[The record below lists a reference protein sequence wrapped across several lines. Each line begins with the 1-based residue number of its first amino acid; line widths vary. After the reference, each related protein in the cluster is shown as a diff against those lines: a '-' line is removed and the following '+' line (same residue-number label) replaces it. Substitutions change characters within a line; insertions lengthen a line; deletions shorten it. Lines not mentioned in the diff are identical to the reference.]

1 MIKFLKNLLGPK
13 KLPIDQL
20 LELTSPQ
27 YFYFW
32 NGVNYCGEI
41 MLTKDG
47 AHPQHGKEYF
57 KKGDYPTFFKIGF
70 GKVYSGYGDW
80 GCGCDQISEPLVEM
94 FLDKSDYRIT
104 CIRVSNGFYNGDR
117 PSKDLM
123 KKVNKILQNVR
134 VGSTFKTTNEEI
146 NMIID
151 YFVKDPN
158 LTDEFRYACCIDHN
172 GAEPGSINRF
182 KRSIQYNIKY
192 YKEKH
197 PKYELSVDKE
207 WLKEHPDVSFPEKIV
222 FDTWEAMYARENEL
236 ADGALHI
243 PHECLHVEIN
253 KKW

>member
-1 MIKFLKNLLGPK
+1 MNILNRLFEPK
-13 KLPIDQL
+13 EPPIDRL
-20 LELTSPQ
+20 LELTGLQ
-27 YFYFW
+27 NFYFW

-41 MLTKDG
+41 MLTKDV
-47 AHPQHGKEYF
+47 AHPQHGRTYF

-80 GCGCDQISEPLVEM
+80 GGGFSQCSEPLVEM
-94 FLDKSDYRIT
+94 FLDKSDYHIT
-104 CIRVSNGFYNGDR
+104 CIRVSDGFYNDTR

-134 VGSTFKTTNEEI
+134 IGSTFKTTNEEI
-146 NMIID
+146 NTIID
-151 YFVKDPN
+151 YFVNDPD
-158 LTDEFRYACCIDHN
+158 LTDEFRYACCIHHN

-182 KRSIQYNIKY
+182 KRIVQSNIDY

-197 PKYELSVDKE
+197 PKYELSVDKK

-222 FDTWEAMYARENEL
+222 FDTWDEVHARKNEL
-236 ADGALHI
+236 ANGQLHI
-243 PHECLHVEIN
+243 PREYLHVEIN